1 MAKKISAKLG
11 LVLTALMLI
20 ISILAF
26 LSLNGSFAWFANNK
40 SATAKGFSVEIQ
52 TFSTK
57 GTIACYGVLDI
68 NEDCLEYTVENTL
81 DENGERV
88 QMYEL
93 PLNDP
98 NGITYSQYR
107 KALLVC
113 ITVLPKETS
122 DVVLT
127 LETTNSG
134 VTTEIEN
141 HLSNCIQITP
151 ADYDE
156 ASGIATRAET
166 PSSFVTV
173 SNNTCSKTTKLTL
186 FSGSVTEAGQTLYY
200 IMEYNEAFI
209 DYINMAILES
219 GQLAS
224 EETKYRN
231 DVTFI
236 IS

>member
-1 MAKKISAKLG
+1 MVKNVSAKLG
-11 LVLTALMLI
+11 FVLTALVLI
-20 ISILAF
+20 ISVIAL
-26 LSLNGSFAWFANNK
+26 LSLSVSLAWFANNK
-40 SATAKGFSVEIQ
+40 NATAKGFAVEIQ

-68 NEDCLEYTVENTL
+68 NEDRLEYTVENVR
-81 DENGERV
+81 DANGERV

-113 ITVLPKETS
+113 ITVLPKETT

-127 LETTNSG
+127 LETPNSS
-134 VTTEIEN
+134 VTTAVEY

-151 ADYDE
+151 ANYNE
-156 ASGIATRAET
+156 ASGIATRAAT
-166 PSSFVTV
+166 PLSFVTV
-173 SNNTCSKTTKLTL
+173 AGNTCQKTTSLTL
-186 FSGSVTEAGQTLYY
+186 FSDSVTEAGENLYY
-200 IMEYNEAFI
+200 IIEYNEAFI
-209 DYINMAILES
+209 EYINMTILES

>member
-1 MAKKISAKLG
+1 MVKNVSAKLG
-11 LVLTALMLI
+11 FALTALVLI
-20 ISILAF
+20 ISIIAL
-26 LSLNGSFAWFANNK
+26 LSLNGSLAWFANNK
-40 SATAKGFSVEIQ
+40 SATAKGFSVEIE
-52 TFSTK
+52 TFSIK

-68 NEDCLEYTVENTL
+68 NSDNLKYTVENVR

-113 ITVLPKETS
+113 ITVLPEETS

-127 LETTNSG
+127 LETPNGG
-134 VTTEIEN
+134 VTTEI
-141 HLSNCIQITP
+141 
-151 ADYDE
+151 
-156 ASGIATRAET
+156 ET

-173 SNNTCSKTTKLTL
+173 ANNTCQKTTSITL
-186 FSGSVTEAGQTLYY
+186 FSDSVTEAGKTLYY
-200 IMEYNEAFI
+200 IIEYNEAFI

-231 DVTFI
+231 DVTFV